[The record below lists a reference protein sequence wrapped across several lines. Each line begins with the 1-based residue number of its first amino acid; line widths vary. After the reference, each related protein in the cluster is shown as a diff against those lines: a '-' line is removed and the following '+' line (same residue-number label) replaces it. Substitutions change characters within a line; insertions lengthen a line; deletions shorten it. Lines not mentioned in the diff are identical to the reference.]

1 MKNVIFAFC
10 AIGVL
15 LLCTAVSAIAID
27 RFTDRTLT
35 LIETGDYQAALD
47 LFNAKREYIGLVV
60 SGDVLRALHEGLS
73 ALAEGE
79 EGALETTIAAC
90 EEIAHREKL
99 SLTSLF

>member
-15 LLCTAVSAIAID
+15 LLCTLVSAIAID
-27 RFTDRTLT
+27 RFTDKLLY
-35 LIETGDYQAALD
+35 LIDAGEYKQALD

-60 SGDVLRALHEGLS
+60 SGDLLRSLHEGLS
-73 ALAEGE
+73 ALAEGDE
-79 EGALETTIAAC
+79 SVLEPTVAAC
-90 EEIAHREKL
+90 LEIGQREKF